1 MEASDANKLLRR
13 LQKRA
18 ISRLDLSCRYWRK
31 LEQSLIAAIGLR
43 GQKEDQP

>member
-18 ISRLDLSCRYWRK
+18 MSRLDLSCHYWRK
-31 LEQSLIAAIGLR
+31 LEQRLIAAIGLR
-43 GQKEDQP
+43 G